1 MTQRT
6 LQSVIRSTPTSDGDG
21 VKIRRLALFNQRLA
35 DPFLMLDELVSDDEK
50 DYMGGFPP
58 HPHRGMETLTY
69 LRKGALHH
77 KDHLGN
83 RGEIRSGGA
92 QWMSAGKGIIHSEMP
107 ELDGG
112 GLHGFQL
119 WINLPAKEKMSD
131 PKYRDVPA
139 NEIPVVHLNDGIEVS
154 VIAGT
159 WNISK
164 KQIEG
169 PLDNLAAG
177 ARYLDITLPAGQS
190 LTLPLEGELRPVAYV
205 YEGELDTG
213 QTINPK
219 SLLIYSMEGTELTL
233 TALSDTKLLLLC
245 GKPIL
250 EPIAHYGPFVMNTSE
265 EIEQAIQ
272 DYNSGN
278 FGQSS
283 FS

>member
-1 MTQRT
+1 
-6 LQSVIRSTPTSDGDG
+6 
-21 VKIRRLALFNQRLA
+21 
-35 DPFLMLDELVSDDEK
+35 
-50 DYMGGFPP
+50 MGGFPP

-119 WINLPAKEKMSD
+119 WINLPAKEKMST

-139 NEIPVVHLNDGIEVS
+139 TEIPVITLDNEIEIS
-154 VIAGT
+154 VIAGS
-159 WNISK
+159 WNIQES
-164 KQIEG
+164 QVNG
-169 PLDNLAAG
+169 PLDSLAAD
-177 ARYLDITLPAGQS
+177 ARYLDITLPAGES
-190 LTLPLEGELRPVAYV
+190 LTLPIEAELRPVVYV
-205 YEGELDTG
+205 YEGELESG
-213 QTINPK
+213 QTVQPK
-219 SLLIYSMEGTELTL
+219 SLLIYSIEGDELTL
-233 TALSDTKLLLLC
+233 TAKTDSKLLLLC

-250 EPIAHYGPFVMNTSE
+250 EPIAHYGPFVMNTAE

-278 FGQSS
+278 FGQ
-283 FS
+283 

>member
-21 VKIRRLALFNQRLA
+21 VKIRRLGLFNQRLA

-131 PKYRDVPA
+131 PKYRDVPSS
-139 NEIPVVHLNDGIEVS
+139 EIPAIQLDNGGLIN
-154 VIAGT
+154 VIAGQ
-159 WNISK
+159 WNIEGK
-164 KQIEG
+164 KVTG
-169 PLDNLAAG
+169 PLDSLAAD
-177 ARYLDITLPAGQS
+177 ARYLDITLPAGES
-190 LTLPLEGELRPVAYV
+190 LTLPIEAELRPVAYV
-205 YEGELDTG
+205 YKGELESG
-213 QTINPK
+213 QTVQPK
-219 SLLIYSMEGTELTL
+219 SLLIYSIEGDELTL
-233 TALSDTKLLLLC
+233 TAKTDSKLLLLC

-250 EPIAHYGPFVMNTSE
+250 EPVAHYGPFVMNTAE

-278 FGQSS
+278 FGQ
-283 FS
+283 

>member
-21 VKIRRLALFNQRLA
+21 VKIRRLGLFNQRLA

-131 PKYRDVPA
+131 PKYRDVPST
-139 NEIPVVHLNDGIEVS
+139 EIPAIQLDNGGLIN
-154 VIAGT
+154 VIAGQ
-159 WNISK
+159 WNIEGK
-164 KQIEG
+164 DAAG
-169 PLDNLAAG
+169 PLAVS
-177 ARYLDITLPAGQS
+177 YTH
-190 LTLPLEGELRPVAYV
+190 LTLP
-205 YEGELDTG
+205 T
-213 QTINPK
+213 
-219 SLLIYSMEGTELTL
+219 IYS
-233 TALSDTKLLLLC
+233 
-245 GKPIL
+245 
-250 EPIAHYGPFVMNTSE
+250 V
-265 EIEQAIQ
+265 
-272 DYNSGN
+272 
-278 FGQSS
+278 
-283 FS
+283 

>member
-1 MTQRT
+1 MTKRA

-119 WINLPAKEKMSD
+119 WINLPAKEKMSA

-139 NEIPVVHLNDGIEVS
+139 NEIPVTQLENGGQIN
-154 VIAGT
+154 VIAGQ
-159 WNISK
+159 WNIEGK
-164 KQIEG
+164 DVTG
-169 PLDNLAAG
+169 PLDSLAAD
-177 ARYLDITLPAGQS
+177 ARYLDISLPAGGS
-190 LTLPLEGELRPVAYV
+190 LTLPIEDELRPVAYV
-205 YEGELDTG
+205 YEGELDIG
-213 QTINPK
+213 QTVHPK
-219 SLLIYSMEGTELTL
+219 SLLIYSMEGSELTL
-233 TALSDTKLLLLC
+233 TAITETQILLLC

-250 EPIAHYGPFVMNTSE
+250 EPIAHYGPFVMNTAE

-278 FGQSS
+278 FGQ
-283 FS
+283 

>member
-119 WINLPAKEKMSD
+119 WINLPAKEKMSN

-139 NEIPVVHLNDGIEVS
+139 SEIPVVQLEGGIEIS
-154 VIAGT
+154 VIAGA
-159 WNISK
+159 WNIEN

-169 PLDNLAAG
+169 PLDSLAAG

-190 LTLPLEGELRPVAYV
+190 VTLPIEGELRPVVYV

-233 TALSDTKLLLLC
+233 TASGDTKLLLLC

-250 EPIAHYGPFVMNTSE
+250 EPVAHYGPFVMNTSE

-278 FGQSS
+278 FGQ
-283 FS
+283 

>member
-21 VKIRRLALFNQRLA
+21 VKIRRLGLFNQRLA

-119 WINLPAKEKMSD
+119 WINLPAKEKMSA
-131 PKYRDVPA
+131 PKYRDVPST
-139 NEIPVVHLNDGIEVS
+139 EIPVIACANGTEVR
-154 VIAGT
+154 VIAGH
-159 WNISK
+159 WNIQGS
-164 KQIEG
+164 QIDG
-169 PLDNLAAG
+169 PLDSLAAD
-177 ARYLDITLPAGQS
+177 ARYLDITLPAGES
-190 LTLPLEGELRPVAYV
+190 LILPIEAELRPIVYV
-205 YEGELDTG
+205 YEGELESG
-213 QTINPK
+213 QTVQPK
-219 SLLIYSMEGTELTL
+219 SLLIYSIEGDELTL
-233 TALSDTKLLLLC
+233 AAKTDSKLLLLC

-250 EPIAHYGPFVMNTSE
+250 EPVAHYGPFVMNTAE

-278 FGQSS
+278 FGQ
-283 FS
+283 

>member
-6 LQSVIRSTPTSDGDG
+6 LQSVIRSHPTSDGDG

-119 WINLPAKEKMSD
+119 WINLPAVEKMSA

-139 NEIPVVHLNDGIEVS
+139 TEIPTVQLDNGTSVN
-154 VIAGT
+154 VIAGH
-159 WNISK
+159 WNIEGK
-164 KQIEG
+164 EIEG
-169 PLDNLAAG
+169 PLDNLAAD
-177 ARYLDITLPAGQS
+177 ARYLDISLPAGES
-190 LTLPLEGELRPVAYV
+190 LTLPIQGELRSVAYI
-205 YEGELDTG
+205 YEGELETG
-213 QTINPK
+213 QTVPEK
-219 SLLIYSMEGTELTL
+219 SLLVFSIEGNELTF
-233 TALSDTKLLLLC
+233 TAKSNTKLLLLC

-250 EPIAHYGPFVMNTSE
+250 EPIAHYGPFVMNTNE

-278 FGQSS
+278 FGQ
-283 FS
+283 

>member
-21 VKIRRLALFNQRLA
+21 VKIRRLGLFNQRLA

-119 WINLPAKEKMSD
+119 WINLPAKEKMST

-139 NEIPVVHLNDGIEVS
+139 TEIPVITLDNEIEIS
-154 VIAGT
+154 VIAGS
-159 WNISK
+159 WNIQES
-164 KQIEG
+164 QVNG
-169 PLDNLAAG
+169 PLDSLAAD
-177 ARYLDITLPAGQS
+177 ARYLDITLPAGES
-190 LTLPLEGELRPVAYV
+190 LTLPIEAELRPIVYV
-205 YEGELDTG
+205 YEGELESG
-213 QTINPK
+213 QTVQPK
-219 SLLIYSMEGTELTL
+219 SLLIYSIEGDELTL
-233 TALSDTKLLLLC
+233 AAKTDSKLLLLC

-250 EPIAHYGPFVMNTSE
+250 EPVAHYGPFVMNTAE

-278 FGQSS
+278 FGQ
-283 FS
+283 

>member
-21 VKIRRLALFNQRLA
+21 VKIRRLGLFNQRLA

-119 WINLPAKEKMSD
+119 WINLPAKEKMST

-139 NEIPVVHLNDGIEVS
+139 TEIPVITLDNEIEIS
-154 VIAGT
+154 VIAGS
-159 WNISK
+159 WNIQES
-164 KQIEG
+164 QVNG
-169 PLDNLAAG
+169 PLDSLAAD
-177 ARYLDITLPAGQS
+177 ARYLDITLPAGES
-190 LTLPLEGELRPVAYV
+190 LTLPIEAELRPVVYV
-205 YEGELDTG
+205 YEGELESG
-213 QTINPK
+213 QTVQPK
-219 SLLIYSMEGTELTL
+219 SLLIYSIEGDELTL
-233 TALSDTKLLLLC
+233 TAKTDSKLLLLC

-250 EPIAHYGPFVMNTSE
+250 EPIAHYGPFVMNTAE

-278 FGQSS
+278 FGQ
-283 FS
+283 

>member
-21 VKIRRLALFNQRLA
+21 VKIRRLGLFNQRLA

-119 WINLPAKEKMSD
+119 WINLPAKEKMST

-139 NEIPVVHLNDGIEVS
+139 TEIPVITLDNEIEIS
-154 VIAGT
+154 VIAGS
-159 WNISK
+159 WNIQES
-164 KQIEG
+164 QVNG
-169 PLDNLAAG
+169 PLDSLAAD
-177 ARYLDITLPAGQS
+177 ARYLDITLPAGES
-190 LTLPLEGELRPVAYV
+190 LTLPIEAELRPVVYV
-205 YEGELDTG
+205 YEGELESG
-213 QTINPK
+213 QTVQPK
-219 SLLIYSMEGTELTL
+219 SLLIYSIEGDELTL
-233 TALSDTKLLLLC
+233 AAKTDSKLLLLC

-250 EPIAHYGPFVMNTSE
+250 EPVAHYGPFVMNTAE

-278 FGQSS
+278 FGQ
-283 FS
+283 

>member
-21 VKIRRLALFNQRLA
+21 VKIRRLGLFNQRLA

-131 PKYRDVPA
+131 PKYRDVPST
-139 NEIPVVHLNDGIEVS
+139 EIPAIQLDNGGLIN
-154 VIAGT
+154 VIAGQ
-159 WNISK
+159 WNIEGK
-164 KQIEG
+164 DVAG
-169 PLDNLAAG
+169 PLDNLAAD
-177 ARYLDITLPAGQS
+177 ARYLDITLPAGES
-190 LTLPLEGELRPVAYV
+190 LTLPIEAELRPVAYV
-205 YEGELDTG
+205 YEGELESG
-213 QTINPK
+213 QTVQPK
-219 SLLIYSMEGTELTL
+219 SLLIYSIEGDELTL
-233 TALSDTKLLLLC
+233 TAKTNSKLLLLC

-250 EPIAHYGPFVMNTSE
+250 EPIAHYGPFVMNTAE

-278 FGQSS
+278 FGQ
-283 FS
+283 

>member
-21 VKIRRLALFNQRLA
+21 VKIRRLGLFNQRLA

-139 NEIPVVHLNDGIEVS
+139 TEIPVITLDNEIEIS
-154 VIAGT
+154 VIAGS
-159 WNISK
+159 WNIQES
-164 KQIEG
+164 QVNG
-169 PLDNLAAG
+169 PLDSLAAD
-177 ARYLDITLPAGQS
+177 ARYLDITLPAGES
-190 LTLPLEGELRPVAYV
+190 LTLPIEAELRPVVYV
-205 YEGELDTG
+205 YEGELESG
-213 QTINPK
+213 QTVQPK
-219 SLLIYSMEGTELTL
+219 SLLIYSIEGDELTL
-233 TALSDTKLLLLC
+233 TAKTDSKLLLLC

-250 EPIAHYGPFVMNTSE
+250 EPIAHYGPFVMNTAE

-278 FGQSS
+278 FGQ
-283 FS
+283 